1 MGFEPSTIKSS
12 IFIAYGCKIV
22 NVQQWRWVNKLWA
35 SEVASDPSL
44 LSSAIA
50 HNVSTRSI
58 EASSI
63 LSSTSY
69 SPWRRCIYVNVMV
82 TFLSWTVINS
92 EVLLGYPLRIWALRL
107 PLSVVLSLSK
117 WSKVCLHARQTQES
131 GFLHTSASNW
141 GAHFYTSQ
149 MRWSTTLPAQMKP
162 VVCWGGVSTHCT
174 IHVAALAIL
183 NT

>member
-1 MGFEPSTIKSS
+1 MGFEPSTIKLS

-82 TFLSWTVINS
+82 TFLSWTVIDS
-92 EVLLGYPLRIWALRL
+92 EALLGYPLRIWALRL

-117 WSKVCLHARQTQES
+117 WSKVCLHAWQTQEWAS
-131 GFLHTSASNW
+131 CTRLLPIGGPTSIRLRCLENHTSSADETCCVLGW
-141 GAHFYTSQ
+141 CIH
-149 MRWSTTLPAQMKP
+149 TLHNP
-162 VVCWGGVSTHCT
+162 CCSVSHS
-174 IHVAALAIL
+174 
-183 NT
+183 